1 MEFSN
6 EDLYATLDLV
16 LGGWALVVRALHQNR
31 KAADLIAARRPAV
44 AFFEAVPVR
53 FRVVDQFSFENS
65 IY

>member
-31 KAADLIAARRPAV
+31 KAVDLIAARRPAV
-44 AFFEAVPVR
+44 AFFAAVPG
-53 FRVVDQFSFENS
+53 
-65 IY
+65 